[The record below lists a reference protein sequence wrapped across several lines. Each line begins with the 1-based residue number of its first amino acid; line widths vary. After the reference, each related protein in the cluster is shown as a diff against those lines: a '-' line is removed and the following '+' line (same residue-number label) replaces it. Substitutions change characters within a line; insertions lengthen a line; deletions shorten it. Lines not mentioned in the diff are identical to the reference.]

1 MFWKWIVQERLWL
14 SFDLGLNR
22 TWALYGSVKVINQT
36 SNGPW
41 TNNVRHSVIIR
52 YLKLVKTRKIEN
64 LVREFGFLLSCEMSQ
79 MREREKTLIFLW
91 CVKRP
96 NILMWLSL
104 SKGYGWGN
112 SDNEKIHAIQILR
125 NLWAQLFVIHWQSF
139 SVRCISNHIILLM
152 CISSQKISIPVL
164 NGQLSLVCEK
174 NKNFPVHIQ

>member
-1 MFWKWIVQERLWL
+1 MNHFVFRDEFPAFQLFWKWIVQERLWF

-22 TWALYGSVKVINQT
+22 TWTLYGSIKVINQT

-41 TNNVRHSVIIR
+41 TNNVRHSVIIC

-96 NILMWLSL
+96 NILVTEFIKGVWLGKL
-104 SKGYGWGN
+104 WQWKDTCN
-112 SDNEKIHAIQILR
+112 SN
-125 NLWAQLFVIHWQSF
+125 S
-139 SVRCISNHIILLM
+139 
-152 CISSQKISIPVL
+152 
-164 NGQLSLVCEK
+164 
-174 NKNFPVHIQ
+174 

>member
-1 MFWKWIVQERLWL
+1 MDVFERMTKYSLYSMDCTWFYL
-14 SFDLGLNR
+14 TEVKSSFDLDLDR
-22 TWALYGSVKVINQT
+22 RWTLYESIKVINQT

-41 TNNVRHSVIIR
+41 TNNVRHSVIIC

-125 NLWAQLFVIHWQSF
+125 NLWAQLFAIH
-139 SVRCISNHIILLM
+139 
-152 CISSQKISIPVL
+152 
-164 NGQLSLVCEK
+164 
-174 NKNFPVHIQ
+174 